1 MRLVASKAACR
12 RWTQQCDWF
21 GVCAHCAHAHLDA
34 GRHCDVWVLEGLE
47 ACELQRDMMNN
58 EAYSNGWR
66 LKLEDKTRRR
76 AAAAPAEAKA
86 IADATD
92 KELGRGLI
100 LGPFTTFK
108 YLVRAVSDAVGRH
121 VVPWVLPRF
130 ARWQTDKY
138 RAPARGTAAWGVGY
152 ADDLQSAPE
161 LSRQPL

>member
-12 RWTQQCDWF
+12 RWTQQYDWF

-108 YLVRAVSDAVGRH
+108 YLVRAVSDA
-121 VVPWVLPRF
+121 LL
-130 ARWQTDKY
+130 
-138 RAPARGTAAWGVGY
+138 AAT
-152 ADDLQSAPE
+152 
-161 LSRQPL
+161 LSRGCSPGLHAGRLINTGRPQEERLPGV